1 VIRCRLAAAA
11 FTDRGRIILNKRN
24 LNGWAIVPG
33 LAMLALACLPTQLPA
48 QEFQLITAAG
58 EKAVLKDPGTDRAG
72 AAHADVTVVE
82 YFDYNCPYCKKLV
95 PALKALIA
103 EDRKVAI
110 VYKDWPILGSAS
122 KYAARSALAA
132 RWQGK
137 YLVAHDALMSGPRL
151 AKNDQVD
158 GILRGAGVN
167 IATLEKDRAAHTG
180 EIDAL
185 LARNDGEAHA
195 LGLQG
200 TPGVL
205 VGRQMTYGMVDLG
218 DLKKLVANSRHH

>member
-1 VIRCRLAAAA
+1 
-11 FTDRGRIILNKRN
+11 LNRRT
-24 LNGWAIVPG
+24 LNGWAAVPI
-33 LAMLALACLPTQLPA
+33 LSALVLACLPARLPA
-48 QEFQLITAAG
+48 QEFQMITAAG

-95 PALKALIA
+95 PTLKALIA

-110 VYKDWPILGSAS
+110 IYKDWPILGSVS
-122 KYAARSALAA
+122 KYAARSALGA

-137 YLVAHDALMSGPRL
+137 YLLAHDALISGPRL
-151 AKNDQVD
+151 ARNDQVD
-158 GILRGAGVN
+158 GILQGAGVN
-167 IATLEKDRAAHTG
+167 IDRLNKDRAAHAA

-185 LARNDGEAHA
+185 LARNDAEAQA

-218 DLKKLVANSRHH
+218 DLKKLVASSRHH